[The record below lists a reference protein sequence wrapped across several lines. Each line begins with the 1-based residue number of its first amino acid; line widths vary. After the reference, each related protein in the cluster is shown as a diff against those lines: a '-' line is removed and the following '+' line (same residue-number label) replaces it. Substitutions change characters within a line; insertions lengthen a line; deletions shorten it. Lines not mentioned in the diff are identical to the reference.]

1 MNGGFREYM
10 SGKKREKNVDLTNG
24 PILRSLMEL
33 SLPIMAS
40 SFLATAYNITDM
52 AWIGRLGAR
61 AVAGVG
67 VGGMY
72 LWLSQ
77 GLVSMARMGGQVLV
91 GQKLGSKETERA
103 REYAAA
109 ALWMTVLFAAVFSA
123 VCVIFT
129 GPLIRFFGL
138 NDAVTYDYAW
148 GYMKITC
155 GFLVFSYMNQT
166 LTGIYTAQGDSVTP
180 FRANL
185 MGLVTNMLL
194 DPMLIFGVGPFPKLG
209 VNGAAAAT
217 VFAQFLVMLVML
229 LGIQSRGQEQNV
241 LRGFLPFTRIPG
253 RRFRDIAAIGFPT
266 AVQGTLYCGFSMV
279 LTRMVA
285 GFGPEAVATQRV
297 GGQIE
302 SISWNTADGFAA
314 AINAFVAQ
322 NFGAGKPERVK
333 RGYSLS
339 FRVVAAWGLL
349 VTLLFVGFPE
359 PMARVFFH
367 EEEVISVAV
376 GYLTILGLGEGF
388 MCVEIMTIGALSG
401 LGKTKLCSVI
411 SILITG
417 ARIPLAYVLSGKLGI
432 TGIWWALTIT
442 SVMKGTIFYF
452 TFRGGCDRFMT
463 ADTP

>member
-1 MNGGFREYM
+1 MF
-10 SGKKREKNVDLTNG
+10 GKKREKNVDLTNG

-33 SLPIMAS
+33 ALPITAS

-52 AWIGRLGAR
+52 AWIGMLGAR

-77 GLVSMARMGGQVLV
+77 GLVSMARMGGQVLT
-91 GQKLGSKETERA
+91 GQKLGGRETERA

-138 NDAVTYDYAW
+138 NDPETFDYAW

-155 GFLVFSYMNQT
+155 GLLVFSYMNQT

-180 FRANL
+180 FQANL
-185 MGLVTNMLL
+185 MGLVMNMLL
-194 DPMLIFGVGPFPKLG
+194 DPMLILGLGPFPKLG
-209 VNGAAAAT
+209 VNGAAIAT
-217 VFAQFLVMLVML
+217 VFAQFLVMAAML
-229 LGIQSRGQEQNV
+229 LSLRRRGQEQNV
-241 LRGFLPFTRIPG
+241 LRNIPLPTQISG
-253 RRFRDIAAIGFPT
+253 SYYRDIVSIGLPT

-302 SISWNTADGFAA
+302 SISWNTADGFAS

-322 NFGAGKPERVK
+322 NFGAGKPDRVK
-333 RGYSLS
+333 KGYSIS
-339 FRVVAAWGLL
+339 FRVVAVWGLL
-349 VTLLFVGFPE
+349 VMLLFVGLPE

-367 EEEVISVAV
+367 EEEVIGVAV

-388 MCVEIMTIGALSG
+388 MCVEIMTVGALSG

-411 SILITG
+411 SILLTG
-417 ARIPLAYVLSGKLGI
+417 ARIPLAYALSGSMGI

-442 SVMKGTIFYF
+442 SVLKGVIFYL
-452 TFRGGCDRFMT
+452 TFQRNCERFMK
-463 ADTP
+463 A